1 MGMGEMNGLLK
12 DWSLSLLEKM
22 PVGVEGWE
30 VLFFIRVH
38 QNIIINHIKV
48 YYSTMGGG
56 WENGKRGG
64 KGGEKFFY

>member
-48 YYSTMGGG
+48 YYSTMG
-56 WENGKRGG
+56 ER
-64 KGGEKFFY
+64 